1 MHFIEISLS
10 KQPKNFYFAFLSKK
24 KKKKHI
30 STEIPGAR
38 CIDWLEWRKD
48 QGIKWSGIS
57 FLKDWFNV
65 TPLDKSLNNKL
76 VVQKAL
82 KVCMIASTFWFGLST
97 III

>member
-1 MHFIEISLS
+1 M
-10 KQPKNFYFAFLSKK
+10 
-24 KKKKHI
+24 
-30 STEIPGAR
+30 EIPGAR

-65 TPLDKSLNNKL
+65 APLDKSLNNKL

-97 III
+97 ITYLIFLYTQPEYRIHKADPKSIIFSWYFYIK